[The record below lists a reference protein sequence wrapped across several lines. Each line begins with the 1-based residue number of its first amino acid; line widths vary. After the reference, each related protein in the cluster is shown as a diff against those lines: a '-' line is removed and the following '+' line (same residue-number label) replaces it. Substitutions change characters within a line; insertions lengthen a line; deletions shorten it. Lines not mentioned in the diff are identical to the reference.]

1 MANTYKLLKEERLT
15 FDTNLLNIGKPVL
28 IYNIDSNM
36 PVAYYSSLN
45 QAMKNLNL
53 KWETLTRGITQNI
66 IIKDNLIAS
75 YKPLTLEEIKKR
87 DRVLYT
93 IGRYR

>member
-53 KWETLTRGITQNI
+53 K
-66 IIKDNLIAS
+66 
-75 YKPLTLEEIKKR
+75 
-87 DRVLYT
+87 
-93 IGRYR
+93 